1 MDTIIPLRGAERVR
15 LRPDLFFGSNDREG
29 AEIAATQ
36 LITLFLHEAAV
47 GGCCDLQV
55 WLAADGTVTVHSAD
69 RGMLLEDTLVEG
81 RPLWEHLFCEL
92 YVAARNEREPGGG
105 RDRSHRELYGEH
117 PTPRYGAEEI
127 RYPWI
132 SALQFVAAQ
141 MEVTAVRDGV
151 RRELRF
157 AGGDPV
163 GGLQKTP
170 CTDASYTRMRFI
182 PDPAVFSDTHIR
194 AEALAEVLQ
203 AGAVTIPGLVCTLT
217 EESTGRVQSFCYP
230 EGVVSLTETV
240 GTAVTSTYFRERE
253 STGRDRYNRPEYSA
267 RVRLALRFVPEGGE
281 TRCYHN
287 LRRLDRGGRPLRAV
301 WDKVVTYLNWQLERD
316 GKQEL
321 TRETVAPHCVL
332 VLESACTDG
341 FSRWES
347 ARPEALSNPM
357 MTDMAADLVGE
368 DFGYFVKQN
377 QEALTA
383 LFNGEP

>member
-1 MDTIIPLRGAERVR
+1 METIRSLRPAERVR
-15 LRPDLFFGSNDREG
+15 RRPAVIFGAADREG
-29 AEIAATQ
+29 AETAAAQ
-36 LITLFLHEAAV
+36 LITLFLHEAVV
-47 GGCCDLQV
+47 GGCRDLQV
-55 WLAADGTVTVHSAD
+55 WLAGDGTVTVHSAD

-92 YVAARNEREPGGG
+92 YVAARKEREPEGD

-170 CTDASYTRMRFI
+170 CTDASYTRMRFT

-194 AEALAEVLQ
+194 AEALAAVLQ
-203 AGAVTIPGLVCTLT
+203 AGAVAIPGLVCTLT
-217 EESTGRVQSFCYP
+217 EESTGDIRRFAYP
-230 EGVVSLTETV
+230 EGVASLAEAAM
-240 GTAVTSTYFRERE
+240 TAITPVYAREQE
-253 STGRDRYNRPEYSA
+253 ATGRDRYNRPEYSA
-267 RVRLALRFVPEGGE
+267 RVRLAIRFVREGGE
-281 TRCYHN
+281 TGCYHN
-287 LRRLDRGGRPLRAV
+287 LRRLDRGGYPLKAV
-301 WDKVVTYLNWQLERD
+301 WDKVVTYLNWRLERD
-316 GKQEL
+316 GEQEL

-341 FSRWES
+341 FSRWENG
-347 ARPEALSNPM
+347 RMNALTNPLL
-357 MTDMAADLVGE
+357 TDMAADLVGE

-377 QEALTA
+377 EEVLTA
-383 LFNGEP
+383 LFDGER